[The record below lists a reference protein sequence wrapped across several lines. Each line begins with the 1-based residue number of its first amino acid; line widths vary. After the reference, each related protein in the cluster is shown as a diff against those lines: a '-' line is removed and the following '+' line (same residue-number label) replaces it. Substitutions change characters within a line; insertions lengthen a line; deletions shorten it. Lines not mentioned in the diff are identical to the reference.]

1 MATPYQERKIRDPS
15 LNPGDEAYFN
25 AAGEGK
31 LMLKKC
37 KDCGKLHH
45 YPRALCPHC
54 FSQNLDWQQAKG
66 TGEIYTFSVTRRG
79 TPTPFA
85 IGYVKLDEGISL
97 MTNFVNCDLDT
108 LKCGQKVK
116 VCFVKSE
123 NGTAVPM
130 FEPA

>member
-1 MATPYQERKIRDPS
+1 MATPAQDRKLRDPA
-15 LNPGDEAYFN
+15 LNPGDQPYFD
-25 AAGEGK
+25 AAAEGK

-37 KDCGKLHH
+37 KDCGKVHH

-54 FSQNLDWQQAKG
+54 FSDKVEWVQAKG
-66 TGEIYTFSVTRRG
+66 TGEIYTYSVTRRG
-79 TPTPFA
+79 GPVPYA
-85 IGYVKLDEGISL
+85 IGYVTLDEGPKM

-108 LKCGQKVK
+108 LKIGGKVK

-123 NGTAVPM
+123 NGTSVPV

>member
-1 MATPYQERKIRDPS
+1 MATIYQERKIRDPN
-15 LNPGDEAYFN
+15 LNPGDEPYFA

-37 KDCGKLHH
+37 KDCGKVHH
-45 YPRALCPHC
+45 YPRAICPFC
-54 FSQNLDWQQAKG
+54 FSQNLEWQQAKG

-79 TPTPFA
+79 TPTPYA
-85 IGYVKLDEGISL
+85 IGYVTLTEGPKL
-97 MTNFVNCDLDT
+97 MTNIINCDLDT
-108 LKCGQKVK
+108 LKCGTKVK

>member
-1 MATPYQERKIRDPS
+1 MATIYQERKIRDPS
-15 LNPGDEAYFN
+15 MNPGDEAYFQ

-37 KDCGKLHH
+37 KDCGKVHH
-45 YPRALCPHC
+45 YPRAICPYC
-54 FSQNLDWQQAKG
+54 FSQNLEWVQAKG
-66 TGEIYTFSVTRRG
+66 TGEIYTYSVTRRG
-79 TPTPFA
+79 SPTPYA
-85 IGYVKLDEGISL
+85 IGYVTLSEGPKL

-108 LKCGQKVK
+108 LKCGMKVK

>member
-1 MATPYQERKIRDPS
+1 MATPYQERKIRDPA
-15 LNPGDEAYFN
+15 LNPGDEPYFK

-31 LMLKKC
+31 LMLMKC
-37 KDCGKLHH
+37 KDCGKVHH
-45 YPRALCPHC
+45 YPRAICPHC
-54 FSQNLDWQQAKG
+54 FSQNLEWVQAKG
-66 TGEIYTFSVTRRG
+66 TGEVYTFSVTRRG

-85 IGYVKLDEGISL
+85 IGYVKLDEGVSL
-97 MTNFVNCDLDT
+97 MTNIINCDLDT
-108 LKCGQKVK
+108 IQCGQKVK